1 MHTHCAGDTEAAAA
15 AAAVAAA
22 DAADMPAD
30 AADMFRAAA
39 VYLRAVRDEDMH
51 FAVYADAA
59 TKYFRSTAAQQAPDD
74 IRRHAD
80 ELFRRCLD
88 KMCRLSNTVRAAR
101 EMIGAHS
108 HFHCHS
114 ILLEYQVE
122 L

>member
-1 MHTHCAGDTEAAAA
+1 MHTHCAGDTEAAA

-39 VYLRAVRDEDMH
+39 VYLRAVRDEAMH

-59 TKYFRSTAAQQAPDD
+59 TKYFGTAAHQAPDD
-74 IRRHAD
+74 LRGHAD
-80 ELFRRCLD
+80 ELYRRCLD

-108 HFHCHS
+108 HFHYHS
-114 ILLEYQVE
+114 ILLRYQVE